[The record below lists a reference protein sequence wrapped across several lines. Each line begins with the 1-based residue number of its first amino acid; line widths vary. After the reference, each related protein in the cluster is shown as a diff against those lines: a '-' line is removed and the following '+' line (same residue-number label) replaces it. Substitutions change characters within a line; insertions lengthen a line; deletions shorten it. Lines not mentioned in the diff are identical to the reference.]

1 MKQDKGEL
9 SNKFQDEEPEVFDV
23 EPVTDFDSFFDRLQ
37 EAEADYK
44 EACETFRR
52 ANPGSETIMKT
63 AEIVERAAKALAS
76 RVQVIFLMQD
86 SSAEERAHAREVLDM
101 LTKDSCRREKT
112 CSNLYRKVREAHP
125 DQTDR
130 INDLLID
137 KQKRMKF
144 LDRCMAT
151 QAHYQKD
158 LQNGKDAA
166 ADELKRKASRSYRAE
181 RIRRLIPAGGRF
193 CPPRIFPHDPIPE
206 GRPVPYPPE
215 PIVRFHDLEP
225 EDLIFNPEQHNF
237 EISPNYLSEDGKM
250 DGESVVWDY
259 ENHKVV
265 MKYRGEEPVTW
276 DFRQYIDR
284 REVPKAADWDVQY
297 YDRLRNQYAADRRS
311 GILLHRQNE
320 EK

>member
-1 MKQDKGEL
+1 MKSDNTVTV
-9 SNKFQDEEPEVFDV
+9 NKFQNEEPEIFDV
-23 EPVTDFDSFFDRLQ
+23 EPVTDFDSFSDRLQ
-37 EAEADYK
+37 EAEQDYK
-44 EACETFRR
+44 AACETFRQE
-52 ANPGSETIMKT
+52 NPGTENIMKA

-76 RVQVIFLMQD
+76 RVQVLFLMKD
-86 SSAEERAHAREVLDM
+86 SSPEERAHAREVLDM
-101 LTKDSCRREKT
+101 LTKDSCIREKI
-112 CSNLYRKVREAHP
+112 CSNLYRKVREVHP
-125 DQTDR
+125 DQKDR
-130 INDLLID
+130 INKLLID

-151 QAHYQKD
+151 QVHYQKD
-158 LQNGKDAA
+158 LQNAKDAA
-166 ADELKRKASRSYRAE
+166 DEELKRKASRSYRAE
-181 RIRRLIPAGGRF
+181 RMRRLIPAGGRF

-237 EISPNYLSEDGKM
+237 EISPDYLSEDGKM
-250 DGESVVWDY
+250 DGGSIAWDY

-284 REVPKAADWDVQY
+284 REVPKSTDWDVQY
-297 YDRLRNQYAADRRS
+297 YDRLRNQITADRMS

-320 EK
+320 E